1 MSNTE
6 RESETLD
13 LLNSINQKL
22 DRLDIKVT
30 RLKKQND
37 KMYTFNQWL
46 IGGIL
51 GVWLM
56 AITYVVLKVL

>member
-51 GVWLM
+51 GYGSWR
-56 AITYVVLKVL
+56 